1 MSEQIQKELDQR
13 FNDKY
18 IPDLN
23 RFDATYPYSSQ
34 KYINKEITR
43 LVLSEIESR
52 EKIEKLEAKLE
63 KIEKYLDANIRY
75 VGWVE
80 EKRGFNR

>member
-75 VGWVE
+75 VG
-80 EKRGFNR
+80 